1 MCSLIFFVEKTF
13 LFAKEKKKLSPYN
26 YLLIP
31 YYNLHKIFTAV
42 VKKFARNN
50 VSNKY

>member
-13 LFAKEKKKLSPYN
+13 LFAKEKNLSPYN

-31 YYNLHKIFTAV
+31 YYNLHEKFTAV
-42 VKKFARNN
+42 VKNFARNN